1 MDRKLFAKVYSRV
14 KASGNPN
21 AMRAYNRLVKIFAE
35 TSRIDTMQ
43 DNLDHLDK
51 DNPEYADTI
60 KEELYRVQE
69 YLEVPA
75 SDIMSIANKR
85 VIGSEYNSVE
95 DYLYDKGLEVKD
107 TLDFDNGN
115 DKVKLGNVDEKPVA
129 IQETHHS
136 DDTYIFIRRED
147 SDLLSSVV
155 SFSNRNSFAEIKT
168 KYYDSNWVIKNAKS
182 AVQKMSLSDL
192 KDKLEEQKTY
202 ANGCKGDLKLA
213 ANDHVTMYKY
223 AIDHY
228 SELK

>member
-21 AMRAYNRLVKIFAE
+21 AMRAYNRLVKAFAE

-85 VIGSEYNSVE
+85 VVGSEYNSVE
-95 DYLYDKGLEVKD
+95 DYLYDNGLEVKD
-107 TLDFDNGN
+107 TLDFDDGN
-115 DKVKLGNVDEKPVA
+115 DKVKLGNVDGKPVA

-155 SFSNRNSFAEIKT
+155 SFE
-168 KYYDSNWVIKNAKS
+168 
-182 AVQKMSLSDL
+182 
-192 KDKLEEQKTY
+192 
-202 ANGCKGDLKLA
+202 
-213 ANDHVTMYKY
+213 
-223 AIDHY
+223 
-228 SELK
+228 